1 VPSIAYNFSTLP
13 TTLQDSRPEREKR
26 AAEYGGPFP
35 FSLWS
40 RSSKKAGSRDH
51 NSGDERGDAGKQ
63 QKFIEKSGHF

>member
-1 VPSIAYNFSTLP
+1 LSVK
-13 TTLQDSRPEREKR
+13 KR